1 MMKTLE
7 RTVKEETLTYL
18 ANGWKVLPVRAASK
32 EPLTDL
38 VRHGFLDAT
47 SDPVEIVQ
55 WFRKYPEMNLG
66 IACEMSGL
74 IVLDIDYRNL
84 TDESWVMAEHLFKEY
99 KDTMIVE
106 TGDGVHM
113 YFRAEALSGVKA
125 KLALGIDI
133 KYKGY
138 VVAPPS
144 IHSNGKRY
152 EANGLEPVTLPDYVR
167 EWVTK

>member
-1 MMKTLE
+1 MKTLE
-7 RTVKEETLTYL
+7 RTIKEETLTYL
-18 ANGWKVLPVRAASK
+18 ANGWKVLPVRAESK

-74 IVLDIDYRNL
+74 IVLDLDNRNM
-84 TDESWVMAEHLFKEY
+84 TRESWELGEQLSVIE
-99 KDTMIVE
+99 TMQVE
-106 TGDGVHM
+106 TGDGLHI
-113 YFRAEALSGVKA
+113 YFTTEALSGVKA
-125 KLALGIDI
+125 KLDLGIDI

-152 EANGLEPVTLPDYVR
+152 EANGLEPVGLPDDIR
-167 EWVTK
+167 KWVTK